1 MLKLLM
7 STFAAEQSFSA
18 QNCFN
23 VIHDCR
29 KGKTALLCAS
39 SDAENPDVIA
49 ALLSVGAD
57 IEAKDMY
64 TTLYE

>member
-1 MLKLLM
+1 LLLNNP
-7 STFAAEQSFSA
+7 FQLR
-18 QNCFN
+18 NCFD
-23 VIHDCR
+23 VIYDCR